1 MTNKQMF
8 PVGSLISHGGINV
21 MLIIA
26 LGVLVLN
33 YQISNEMKLY
43 VLLAAVI
50 KYFENKY
57 LNESSHSL
65 TETTSNI
72 SHYVAPD
79 NIKDMLSSLMLQW
92 SQMVQKYQFFPLF

>member
-1 MTNKQMF
+1 MTNKQLF
-8 PVGSLISHGGINV
+8 PVGSLISYGGINV

-26 LGVLVLN
+26 LGVLILN

-43 VLLAAVI
+43 VLLAALI
-50 KYFENKY
+50 KYFENKN
-57 LNESSHSL
+57 LESSHSL

-92 SQMVQKYQFFPLF
+92 SQMVHKYQLLFNC